1 LLPGFREETVGDAST
16 LQSIAARYAYL
27 RRRDPYAR
35 GRYGKTMEETIDACK
50 ELNSIYEERICLGE
64 VYRTGR

>member
-1 LLPGFREETVGDAST
+1 M
-16 LQSIAARYAYL
+16 QSIAARYGYL